1 MGMPAIAVPISVSDV
16 PGVNTGLR
24 AGAHGA
30 LTLGFDWASARGG
43 HLSKR

>member
-16 PGVNTGLR
+16 RGVNTGLR